1 VSEPDATPAPWLVFR
16 RNDESFALDALVV
29 RLVLPTPR
37 VSGFPTSFEQ
47 LLGIFAHLGRV
58 YPLLEPKE
66 VAAGSNRRS
75 APIAIITSTDVGDV
89 AFVADTIVGF
99 SPPSDAL
106 DRLEPAPM
114 ARRARE
120 ALRRALPRA

>member
-1 VSEPDATPAPWLVFR
+1 VSEADATPAPWLVFR
-16 RNDESFALDALVV
+16 RNDESFALDALMV
-29 RLVLPTPR
+29 RFVLPTPR
-37 VSGFPTSFEQ
+37 VSGFPTAYDP

-58 YPLLEPKE
+58 YPLLEPRE
-66 VAAGSNRRS
+66 IGAVVNRRS

-99 SPPSDAL
+99 AHPTDTL
-106 DRLEPAPM
+106 DRLEPAPI